1 MIAEVTISAD
11 VSIDID
17 EAFNSLNYMEQA
29 ECVINF
35 YNTLHYDNQKKQFI
49 AEIIEDADD
58 DTLICE
64 LERRGYNIKKRRV
77 TYES

>member
-17 EAFNSLNYMEQA
+17 EAFNSLNYTEQA
-29 ECVINF
+29 ECVSNF

-49 AEIIEDADD
+49 SEIIEDADD
-58 DTLICE
+58 DVLIDE
-64 LERRGYNIKKRRV
+64 LKHRGYNVKKDD
-77 TYES
+77 

>member
-29 ECVINF
+29 ECLSNF
-35 YNTLHYDNQKKQFI
+35 YDTLHYDNQKKQFI
-49 AEIIEDADD
+49 AEILEDAGDD
-58 DTLICE
+58 VLIHE
-64 LERRGYNIKKRRV
+64 LERRGYNVEK
-77 TYES
+77 YE

>member
-29 ECVINF
+29 ECVSNF
-35 YNTLHYDNQKKQFI
+35 YDWLQKSQQKQFI
-49 AEIIEDADD
+49 SEIIEDADD
-58 DTLICE
+58 DVLIHE
-64 LERRGYNIKKRRV
+64 LERRGYNVKK
-77 TYES
+77 

>member
-29 ECVINF
+29 ECVSNF
-35 YNTLHYDNQKKQFI
+35 YGWLNSDQQQQFI

-58 DTLICE
+58 DILIGE
-64 LERRGYNIKKRRV
+64 VERRGLFDL
-77 TYES
+77 

>member
-29 ECVINF
+29 ESVSNF
-35 YNTLHYDNQKKQFI
+35 YNALTSNQQAEII
-49 AEIIEDADD
+49 AQIIEDADD
-58 DTLICE
+58 DELIGE
-64 LERRGYNIKKRRV
+64 LERRGYEIKKDD
-77 TYES
+77 